1 MILLIVG
8 MKRSSQTMNNRC
20 LVILMLVSQRAE
32 VEIVK
37 IFGSEK
43 AKRDIEME
51 LARQRGAAPS
61 FLEGVVVL
69 YVLGFIWQEMREVLS
84 TFFSILFITLYCR
97 PSSSYKNIYCIKDV

>member
-1 MILLIVG
+1 
-8 MKRSSQTMNNRC
+8 
-20 LVILMLVSQRAE
+20 MLVSQRAE

-84 TFFSILFITLYCR
+84 TFFSISFITLHYR
-97 PSSSYKNIYCIKDV
+97 PSSSYKKNIYRIKDV